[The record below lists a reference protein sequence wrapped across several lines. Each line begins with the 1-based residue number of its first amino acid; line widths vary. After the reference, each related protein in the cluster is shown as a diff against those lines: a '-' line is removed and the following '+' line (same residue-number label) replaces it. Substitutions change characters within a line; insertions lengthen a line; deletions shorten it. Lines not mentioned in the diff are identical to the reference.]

1 MEKRESRTENTK
13 QKIIDA
19 FLELLKEKK
28 FSKITISDITRTA
41 CINRATFYYHF
52 SDKYDVVEVI
62 QQELLSKEI
71 FREVKEQQA
80 IGEDT
85 IIKAFRAI
93 VSTQLDLSKQCK
105 HALEEFKGKMDD
117 KIKRHLAEVLKELLD
132 KERGIKEE
140 HDLLATFW
148 SWGIYGFA
156 MMYVEGRIQKNEAE
170 NKLMNIFKE

>member
-71 FREVKEQQA
+71 FREVKE
-80 IGEDT
+80 
-85 IIKAFRAI
+85 
-93 VSTQLDLSKQCK
+93 
-105 HALEEFKGKMDD
+105 
-117 KIKRHLAEVLKELLD
+117 LLD

-148 SWGIYGFA
+148 SWGIYGVA